1 VLGVFNVVDLLSNA
15 KPKVV
20 IGPSIDSGVISK
32 SSVLGPTGTIV
43 PNFVTPALLSKVYR
57 IDSNIGNSLVSQG
70 VYETLNQW
78 FSPSDLTVFENFMGI
93 ANQKVAVT
101 IGGHSSDTAC
111 QVQGSDNCAEGN
123 LDVQYM
129 IGVSQVTPTTYYYS
143 TDTQFMLDWLLS
155 VAAMTSPPLVLS
167 VSWGEPE
174 SDITASYLTSV
185 NNEAIILST
194 MGVTLIVASGDDGA
208 NTRTACGYAPDFPSG
223 SAYFTA
229 VGATNGPQAGR
240 AEVTCQSDLNGGVI
254 TSGGGISNLYR
265 ATSTSATSSIP
276 YWQNSQVTNY
286 FSTVSPKPAAGYQT
300 AGRGYPDVSLLGN
313 AYITYIAGSQ
323 QSLSGTSASAP
334 VFAGMVSLVN
344 AARKAAGKSSLGWL
358 NPALYAFSS
367 KFILNDIT
375 SGNNKCNAN
384 NLCCSQGFTAAPGWD
399 PVTGL
404 GSVNFTA
411 FKQVFLSLSN
421 GFQNS
426 LFPISAPVNPT
437 RASTATP
444 SKRLSAVPT
453 CTSTTGSTKRFPTTT
468 PSRKSSLY
476 SLLLPSTAT
485 PSEKTTTNPILLPT
499 GAPSRKPTKKPT
511 LLQST
516 ATPSKKFT
524 KPTKR
529 PTLPPSTATP
539 SRKPTK
545 RPTLTPSRK
554 PTKRPTWKPS
564 TVKNP
569 SMLPT
574 VFRPTITMAPVKP
587 PPSIGDGCV
596 VNGQQSSVDPG
607 FYCLVG
613 STYQCPV
620 GYFCPGGLGG
630 YGYPCPTGTYART
643 VGFSAC
649 VSNSAIVLGDSCL
662 SNGVQASCTSYRG
675 TYCKNLECYICPV
688 GYYCPSAGI
697 NGYSCPSGTS
707 AATIGQIACIP
718 SAPVVGDGCEKGVY
732 HCDPGSFCTNLTCE
746 TCPSGDYCPSGLGS
760 YGYTCPAGTSSSSGA
775 ASCHKV

>member
-78 FSPSDLTVFENFMGI
+78 FSPSDLTAFENFMGI

-240 AEVTCQSDLNGGVI
+240 AEVACQSDLNGGVI

-367 KFILNDIT
+367 KFILNDIK

-411 FKQVFLSLSN
+411 FKKVFLSLTDGS
-421 GFQNS
+421 QNS
-426 LFPISAPVNPT
+426 FSPSPAPAPVRNPTVTPTPITTVNPT
-437 RASTATP
+437 KTPVQRPTAAPTSIP
-444 SKRLSAVPT
+444 SAGIPRVSPTMNPTLLPTSAA
-453 CTSTTGSTKRFPTTT
+453 
-468 PSRKSSLY
+468 PSRKQTNN
-476 SLLLPSTAT
+476 PTVT
-485 PSEKTTTNPILLPT
+485 PSIA
-499 GAPSRKPTKKPT
+499 APSRKPTSNPTVLPSIATPSTKPSKNPT
-511 LLQST
+511 VSPSITAVPVKNPTVLPTTQST
-516 ATPSKKFT
+516 A
-524 KPTKR
+524 
-529 PTLPPSTATP
+529 ST
-539 SRKPTK
+539 
-545 RPTLTPSRK
+545 
-554 PTKRPTWKPS
+554 
-564 TVKNP
+564 
-569 SMLPT
+569 
-574 VFRPTITMAPVKP
+574 
-587 PPSIGDGCV
+587 SIGDGCV
-596 VNGQQSSVDPG
+596 VDGVIYSINPG
-607 FYCLVG
+607 FYCKLGRSYV
-613 STYQCPV
+613 CPV
-620 GYFCPGGLGG
+620 GYFCPGGSGG
-630 YGYPCPTGTYART
+630 YGYRCRTGTFADT
-643 VGFSAC
+643 IGLSSC
-649 VSNSAIVLGDSCL
+649 VSNGATVLGGSCV
-662 SNGVQASCTSYRG
+662 SNGQQFNCVARG
-675 TYCKNLECYICPV
+675 TFCQNLLCSYCPV
-688 GYYCPSAGI
+688 GYYCPVGI
-697 NGYSCPSGTS
+697 NAYSCPPGTT
-707 AATIGQIACIP
+707 ATTTANVACIP
-718 SAPVVGDGCEKGVY
+718 SSTPVVGDGCIGVNY
-732 HCDPGSFCTNLTCE
+732 YCSSGKYCVGSSCK
-746 TCPSGDYCPSGLGS
+746 TCPSGDYCPSSQGS
-760 YGYTCPAGTSSSSGA
+760 YGYACPAGTSSKAGA
-775 ASCHKV
+775 ASCH